1 MKQKKNITN
10 GITVFFSRFF
20 LVLNLLCI
28 ILLLVSAFGGMINPE
43 RLSWLVSAT
52 LAFPFLFGVTF
63 LFMLSWLVVYSRK
76 WLWSFFALVASAL
89 ALRDYCPVNV
99 PQPVPKG
106 CIKVETYN
114 VYGFGGAS
122 ENTVEYKEMLEYLKN
137 SEANIFCAQETSYSE
152 GRKKELED
160 AISHWR
166 YRDTVYV
173 GTSFS
178 GLTLCSDFPILNR
191 HVTTSPSLGHICAI
205 YRLRVG
211 HDTVVVVN
219 SHFVSNAMNDDDK
232 KAYREIILSPEEK
245 HAKNDFMRLCS
256 KVNRAG
262 QKRAVQV
269 DSLMDYL
276 ETLGDVP
283 IIMCGDFNDSPLSYV
298 HHRLTRKL
306 NDAYIASGNG
316 PGISYYRSGM
326 FFRLDNVLCSQHWRS
341 FGAAV
346 KSRYKMSD
354 HYPLEVYL
362 KRMK

>member
-1 MKQKKNITN
+1 M
-10 GITVFFSRFF
+10 
-20 LVLNLLCI
+20 
-28 ILLLVSAFGGMINPE
+28 
-43 RLSWLVSAT
+43 
-52 LAFPFLFGVTF
+52 
-63 LFMLSWLVVYSRK
+63 
-76 WLWSFFALVASAL
+76 
-89 ALRDYCPVNV
+89 
-99 PQPVPKG
+99 
-106 CIKVETYN
+106 
-114 VYGFGGAS
+114 
-122 ENTVEYKEMLEYLKN
+122 
-137 SEANIFCAQETSYSE
+137 
-152 GRKKELED
+152 
-160 AISHWR
+160 
-166 YRDTVYV
+166 
-173 GTSFS
+173 
-178 GLTLCSDFPILNR
+178 
-191 HVTTSPSLGHICAI
+191 
-205 YRLRVG
+205 
-211 HDTVVVVN
+211 
-219 SHFVSNAMNDDDK
+219 
-232 KAYREIILSPEEK
+232 ILSPEEE

-346 KSRYKMSD
+346 KSHYKMSD